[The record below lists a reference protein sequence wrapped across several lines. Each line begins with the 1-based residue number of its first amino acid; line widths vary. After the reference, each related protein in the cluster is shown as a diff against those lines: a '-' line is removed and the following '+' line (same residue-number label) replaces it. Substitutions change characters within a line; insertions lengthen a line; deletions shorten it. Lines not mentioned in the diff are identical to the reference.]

1 MLLGY
6 TVRERLYIKAVWSK
20 FLIIAFFI
28 GYHIKFDLIGSLSM
42 AEVISLLSFFVLAYR
57 GLWEVRQVRVA
68 AILYA
73 ALEVS
78 KIFSEFFVSNG
89 LAASLKGLAIPVFSF
104 TNTMFLLYLMTKNI
118 ENVWLALLSMVLSSL
133 LFGSSFDE
141 ESTFEEVASGE
152 SAAYLKFYLAPL
164 IGSVV
169 LLASRFFATEA
180 LFAYAIMGILFVILG
195 ARSSGMVMFLSAF
208 VAFLAGVRPNYFRAR
223 RILVLTLLLSISLY
237 PLYVVYANK
246 VLDGK
251 IKSGNSEQ
259 LLRAENPYNPIELL
273 KQGRVDAWAAWQA
286 FMDKPLLGHG
296 AWAYDYSMRYLFIEL
311 DLTGE
316 KYMRERFKE
325 PRLVPSHSVLI
336 NQGSQNGIAAFLI
349 MLLLLLF
356 FVKCGLEA
364 VVSVPRKYRL
374 LVSHELISLLWAACF
389 SPPSHFR
396 NTFPFIFALFLA
408 LSLKYRYHEGYFGS
422 DPNFGNSRI
431 IVKNC

>member
-1 MLLGY
+1 M
-6 TVRERLYIKAVWSK
+6 
-20 FLIIAFFI
+20 IIAFFF
-28 GYHIKFDLIGSLSM
+28 GYRIKFDLIGSLSM
-42 AEVISLLSFFVLAYR
+42 AEVISLLSIFVLNYR
-57 GLWEVRQVRVA
+57 GLWEVRQVRVV

-73 ALEVS
+73 ALEAS

-89 LAASLKGLAIPVFSF
+89 LEASLKGLAIPVFSF
-104 TNTMFLLYLMTKNI
+104 TNTMFLLYMLTKNI

-133 LFGSSFDE
+133 LFGSSFEE
-141 ESTFEEVASGE
+141 ESTFEEIASGE
-152 SAAYLKFYLAPL
+152 GAAFLKFYLAPL
-164 IGSVV
+164 VGSVV

-180 LFAYAIMGILFVILG
+180 LLAYAIMGVLFVILG
-195 ARSSGMVMFLSAF
+195 ARSSGMTALLSAII
-208 VAFLAGVRPNYFRAR
+208 AFLASVRPNYFRAR

-237 PLYVVYANK
+237 PLYVVYASK
-246 VLDGK
+246 VLDGE

-273 KQGRVDAWAAWQA
+273 KQGRTDAWAAWQA

-296 AWAYDYSMRYLFIEL
+296 AWAYDYSMRYLFLEL

-316 KYMRERFKE
+316 KFIRERFKE

-356 FVKCGLEA
+356 FIKCGLNV
-364 VVSVPRKYRL
+364 VVSVPQKYKL
-374 LVSHELISLLWAACF
+374 LVSYELISLLWTACF

-408 LSLKYRYHEGYFGS
+408 LHIKFGYYERYS
-422 DPNFGNSRI
+422 SRDPNLRKSQV